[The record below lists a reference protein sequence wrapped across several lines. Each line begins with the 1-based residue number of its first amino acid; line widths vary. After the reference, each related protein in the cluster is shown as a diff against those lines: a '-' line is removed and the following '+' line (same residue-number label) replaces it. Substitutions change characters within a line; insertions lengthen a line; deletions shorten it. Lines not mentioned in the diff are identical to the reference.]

1 MTRPIQARI
10 HMDALAHNYS
20 VAKQLAPR
28 SQALAVIKADG
39 YGHGYARVVRAL
51 PHADGFAMLNLE
63 NAIALR
69 VSGEIRPLMMLEG
82 FFDREEL
89 LACAE
94 HDIWTSVHSEHQLA
108 LLESTPLPRPLS
120 VWLKLNTG
128 MNRLGFRP
136 EDPF

>member
-51 PHADGFAMLNLE
+51 ADADAAMDG
-63 NAIALR
+63 ASPAR
-69 VSGEIRPLMMLEG
+69 SFP
-82 FFDREEL
+82 
-89 LACAE
+89 
-94 HDIWTSVHSEHQLA
+94 
-108 LLESTPLPRPLS
+108 PLPCAVSSCCSASPLGS
-120 VWLKLNTG
+120 STG
-128 MNRLGFRP
+128 SLTCLP
-136 EDPF
+136 LATASAS